1 MDLPKNSDLSNPEIP
16 SPAASEAA
24 EPPRLGHQYLNAP
37 EAEEPRSAAKQETIE
52 LDISSDSDRES
63 SDPVYRVLE
72 RSISH
77 DPYIALLDRYLA
89 DAHIAYRNAMRIARE
104 FGGNE
109 YSTRWEDRAF
119 VYADRAAK
127 TIDQIY
133 KLQNRGQQKVVVEHR
148 NDSDRQVR
156 TPRQA
161 RQGVHRVHD
170 GSVNAPR
177 KA

>member
-1 MDLPKNSDLSNPEIP
+1 MDLPKNSELTDPEIP
-16 SPAASEAA
+16 SPAASETA
-24 EPPRLGHQYLNAP
+24 EPPRLDHQYLNAP
-37 EAEEPRSAAKQETIE
+37 EAEEPRSAAKRETIE

-72 RSISH
+72 RSLSH
-77 DPYIALLDRYLA
+77 DPYIALLDCYIA
-89 DAHIAYRNAMRIARE
+89 DAHIAYRTAMRTARE
-104 FGGNE
+104 FDANE
-109 YSTRWEDRAF
+109 YSARWEDRAF

-156 TPRQA
+156 SPRQA
-161 RQGVHRVHD
+161 RQSVPRVHD
-170 GSVNAPR
+170 ASVNVPR